1 MKDPAAR
8 GAAQVSLAAYAIIA
22 PCLLAGE
29 ALGAGHDFRICQGQF
44 ALCAASTCQETGRS
58 ITVKVTTGGT
68 ASFPEVDCTC
78 PIFSGPAIA
87 DVNGG
92 NMQGSCA
99 PPTGQVWSLF
109 QPRRHIPQAINNWSR
124 IPSKSLAPPL
134 ICSASLQL
142 GNQLA
147 NCWSFACD
155 PAGKINGVPVATCH
169 CAKGDSLEGK
179 SVSAN
184 TAFATV
190 AGQGNE
196 NFCSKHPVSGPLP
209 SAETPSNDV
218 FLLLSVI
225 DLLVGQEEEER
236 RQR

>member
-1 MKDPAAR
+1 MKDRAAR
-8 GAAQVSLAAYAIIA
+8 AATQVSLAAYAIIA

-44 ALCAASTCQETGRS
+44 ALCAASTCQDAGGS
-58 ITVKVTTGGT
+58 ITVNVATGGT
-68 ASFPEVDCTC
+68 ASFPELDCTC

-87 DVNGG
+87 DLNGG
-92 NMQGSCA
+92 NMQGSCE
-99 PPTGQVWSLF
+99 PPSGQIWSLY
-109 QPRRHIPQAINNWSR
+109 QPRRHIPQAINDWSR
-124 IPSKSLAPPL
+124 RSSQSQAPPL

-147 NCWSFACD
+147 NCFSFACD
-155 PAGKINGVPVATCH
+155 PAGEINGVPVAACH
-169 CAKGDSLEGK
+169 CAEGESLEGK
-179 SVSAN
+179 SVPSN
-184 TAFATV
+184 TAFATQ

-196 NFCSKHPVSGPLP
+196 KICAEHPVSGPLP
-209 SAETPSNDV
+209 SVETPSNDT

-225 DLLVGQEEEER
+225 DLLIGEEEER